1 MSGIYYVYMKLTREN
16 NTLRADYGRH
26 LLTFRS
32 RWDADELFRSLQD
45 LKTAASAT
53 RFTALQRVNPQFW
66 CYDAIE
72 GDPWWT
78 IVNVQRENVLPEFNY
93 KFMSAILADAAVGRD
108 WPVLANP
115 TIGPDWVSGK
125 TFYIRNRRQPSLY
138 WYSENSLIV
147 ISRYRRT
154 KFCIKDKS
162 YDGERVLI
170 RKDEVTIQPVGS
182 LGTPIGKYVIKSGDG
197 EVLTV
202 RSTRQ
207 VWNFSDLFDSVGVT
221 WADETECS
229 PETQFATS
237 LPKLG
242 DEWELC

>member
-1 MSGIYYVYMKLTREN
+1 MKLTREN
-16 NTLRADYGRH
+16 SIHRAEHGRH
-26 LLTFRS
+26 LLTFQS
-32 RWDADELFRSLQD
+32 RWDADELFRSLQVLRTSAGASRFST
-45 LKTAASAT
+45 LK
-53 RFTALQRVNPQFW
+53 RVNSQFW
-66 CYDAIE
+66 CYDTID
-72 GDPWWT
+72 GPPGWT

-93 KFMSAILADAAVGRD
+93 KFMSVILADADSGRD

-138 WYSENSLIV
+138 WYSENCLIV
-147 ISRYRRT
+147 ISTYRRT

-170 RKDEVTIQPVGS
+170 RKDEVTIEPVGS
-182 LGTPIGKYVIKSGDG
+182 LGTPIGMYVIKGGYG

-202 RSTRQ
+202 GSTRQ
-207 VWNFSDLFDSVGVT
+207 VWDFSDLFDSVGVT
-221 WADETECS
+221 WADETEFS